1 MVMAE
6 VQRLQMLKECEC
18 GHKFVE
24 HEKCDDIRPCFHFT
38 KDGDSGINLS
48 VCSCKDYKEKKVSV
62 PITP

>member
-1 MVMAE
+1 
-6 VQRLQMLKECEC
+6 MLKECEC